1 MWKSKEA
8 LKGESMRIKNIAIKN
23 YRGLAEWRCE
33 IAAPDDC
40 LVLFGPNGCGKTSV
54 LEAVLIALG
63 RYELL
68 DRPLPMNQDYAV
80 ELEILCDDGHL
91 YQKVV
96 SPSQSESK
104 CLDYGKDGKCG
115 GTKQVIAFDGVLYL
129 PSWRFPVFVG
139 DVGVDSGD
147 SSDDS
152 GDYDRD
158 FMYGNS
164 FTNLA
169 AVKQRLVNFRA
180 ASAFDEKVKQKADD
194 IFSRINTAWKL
205 FQPSADGRF
214 DAALAERAKNHNP
227 TFDVYLLNKLKNERL
242 SVDNL
247 SSGEIDV
254 FTLLANILLGDPEY
268 KLILIDE
275 PELHLHQQWRR
286 MFIPAIRQVAPK
298 AQIIAAS
305 HSEEIW
311 NSVFDSQKCL
321 MK

>member
-1 MWKSKEA
+1 
-8 LKGESMRIKNIAIKN
+8 MRIRKIAIKN
-23 YRGLAEWRCE
+23 YRGLVEWQCE

-68 DRPLPMNQDYAV
+68 DRPLPMNQDYSV

-91 YQKVV
+91 FRKIT
-96 SPSQSESK
+96 SPAKSETK
-104 CLDYGKDGKCG
+104 CLDLGNGGKCG
-115 GTKQVIAFDGVLYL
+115 GTKQIMAFDGVLYL
-129 PSWRFPVFVG
+129 PSWRFPMFVG

-147 SSDDS
+147 STDGS
-152 GDYDRD
+152 GDYERN
-158 FMYGNS
+158 FMYGNN

-169 AVKQRLVNFRA
+169 AVKQRLVNFKA
-180 ASAFDEKVKQKADD
+180 ASAFDKKVKQRADD
-194 IFSRINTAWKL
+194 IFLRINTAWKL
-205 FQPSADGRF
+205 FQPYADGYF
-214 DAALAERAKNHNP
+214 DAALAEHAKSHNP
-227 TFDVYLLNKLKNERL
+227 TFDVYLFKKHRKGQL
-242 SVDNL
+242 SVDDL

-286 MFIPAIRQVAPK
+286 MFIPAVRQVAPS

-311 NSVFDSQKCL
+311 NSVFDSQKYL

>member
-1 MWKSKEA
+1 
-8 LKGESMRIKNIAIKN
+8 MRIKKIAIKN
-23 YRGLAEWRCE
+23 YRGLAEWQCE

-40 LVLFGPNGCGKTSV
+40 IVLFGPNGCGKTSV

-68 DRPLPMNQDYAV
+68 DRPLPMNQDYTV

-91 YQKVV
+91 FKKVM
-96 SPSQSESK
+96 SSAKSETR
-104 CLDYGKDGKCG
+104 CLDLGNGEKCG
-115 GTKQVIAFDGVLYL
+115 GVKQILAFDGVLYL
-129 PSWRFPVFVG
+129 PSWRFPMFVG

-152 GDYDRD
+152 SDYDRD
-158 FMYGNS
+158 FLYGNN

-169 AVKQRLVNFRA
+169 AVKQRLVNFKA
-180 ASAFDEKVKQKADD
+180 ASAFDGNVKQKADD
-194 IFSRINTAWKL
+194 IFSRINAAWKL
-205 FQPSADGRF
+205 FQPSVDGYF
-214 DAALAERAKNHNP
+214 DAALAEHAKTHTP
-227 TFDVYLLNKLKNERL
+227 TFDVYLLNKQRDERL

-286 MFIPAIRQVAPK
+286 MFIPAIRQVAPN

>member
-1 MWKSKEA
+1 
-8 LKGESMRIKNIAIKN
+8 MRIRKMAIKN
-23 YRGLAEWRCE
+23 YRGLSEWQYE

-40 LVLFGPNGCGKTSV
+40 FVLFGPNGCGKTSV
-54 LEAVLIALG
+54 LEAILICLG

-68 DRPLPMNQDYAV
+68 DRPLPENLDYSV
-80 ELEILCDDGHL
+80 EMEILCDDGHL
-91 YQKVV
+91 FKKRVT
-96 SPSQSESK
+96 PSESETK
-104 CLDYGKDGKCG
+104 CLDLGKTGKCG
-115 GTKQVIAFDGVLYL
+115 GTKQIVAFDGVLYL
-129 PSWRFPVFVG
+129 PSWRFPMFVG

-147 SSDDS
+147 NSDDS
-152 GDYDRD
+152 SDYDRD
-158 FMYGNS
+158 FLYGNS

-169 AVKQRLVNFRA
+169 AVKQRLVNFKA

-194 IFSRINTAWKL
+194 IFARINAAWKL
-205 FQPSADGRF
+205 FQPSAHSRF
-214 DAALAERAKNHNP
+214 DAALAEQTKSRNP
-227 TFDVYLLNKLKNERL
+227 TFDVYLHGQQGQERL

-247 SSGEIDV
+247 SSGEVDV

-286 MFIPAIRQVAPK
+286 MFIPAIRQVAPN

-305 HSEEIW
+305 HSEELW
-311 NSVFDSQKCL
+311 NSVYDSQKCL

>member
-1 MWKSKEA
+1 
-8 LKGESMRIKNIAIKN
+8 MRIKKIVIKN
-23 YRGLAEWRCE
+23 YRGLAEWQCE
-33 IAAPDDC
+33 IAAPDEC

-68 DRPLPMNQDYAV
+68 DRPLPMNQDYSF
-80 ELEILCDDGHL
+80 ELEILSDDGHL

-96 SPSQSESK
+96 SPTQSVAK
-104 CLDYGKDGKCG
+104 CLDLGKDGECG
-115 GTKQVIAFDGVLYL
+115 GTKQIIEFDGVLYL
-129 PSWRFPVFVG
+129 PSWRFPMFIG

-152 GDYDRD
+152 SDYDRD
-158 FMYGNS
+158 FLYGNS

-194 IFSRINTAWKL
+194 IFSRINAAWKL
-205 FQPSADGRF
+205 FQPSADGHF
-214 DAALAERAKNHNP
+214 DAALSEHAKRHNP
-227 TFDVYLLNKLKNERL
+227 TFDVYLLNKHSNGHL

-286 MFIPAIRQVAPK
+286 VFVPAIRQVAPN

-311 NSVFDSQKCL
+311 NSVFDSQKYL